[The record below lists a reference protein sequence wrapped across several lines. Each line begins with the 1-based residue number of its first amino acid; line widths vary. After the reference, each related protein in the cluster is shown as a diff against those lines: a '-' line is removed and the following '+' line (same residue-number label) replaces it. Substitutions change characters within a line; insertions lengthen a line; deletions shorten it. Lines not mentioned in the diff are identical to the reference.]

1 MRKTHTVKRDKR
13 SGRPKGKV
21 GGTVW
26 GQRGG
31 AGSRQLESGRIW
43 AEQGYHGDAD
53 NSVAGKSQF

>member
-1 MRKTHTVKRDKR
+1 MKREKR

>member
-1 MRKTHTVKRDKR
+1 MKREKR

-26 GQRGG
+26 GQREG
-31 AGSRQLESGRIW
+31 ARSWQLESGRIW

-53 NSVAGKSQF
+53 NSVARKSQF